1 MGAAGP
7 GCSAAHAEPT
17 SELCLARSCERR
29 PLFVPD
35 SDPLD
40 FAVADSISDR
50 IKRVANKAEYLPDAN
65 FFENVDQS
73 TGHCL

>member
-1 MGAAGP
+1 LLGP
-7 GCSAAHAEPT
+7 
-17 SELCLARSCERR
+17 RRERG
-29 PLFVPD
+29 PLFVAD

-50 IKRVANKAEYLPDAN
+50 IKRVANKTEYLPDAN

-73 TGHCL
+73 TGYCL

>member
-1 MGAAGP
+1 VADA
-7 GCSAAHAEPT
+7 
-17 SELCLARSCERR
+17 
-29 PLFVPD
+29 
-35 SDPLD
+35 DPLD